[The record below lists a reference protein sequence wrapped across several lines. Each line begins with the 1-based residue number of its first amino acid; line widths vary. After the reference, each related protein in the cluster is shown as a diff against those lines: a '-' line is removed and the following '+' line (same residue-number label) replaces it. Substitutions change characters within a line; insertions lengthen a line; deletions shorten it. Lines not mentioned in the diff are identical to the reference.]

1 MASYRETLL
10 KTIIWRFIATS
21 ITILTG
27 WLVSGN
33 WKFGLAIGGI
43 DTILKTIGY
52 FTYERAWIKYS
63 DNESNPDDNKY
74 YFLYTVLIKNNSK
87 KRAKL
92 LSRHWIIKDDN
103 GKVQD
108 VKGEGVIGEQPDI
121 RPGEE
126 FQYTSGTMIETS
138 FGTMRGSYHMID
150 DEDNYFDAVIP
161 EFVLSIPRVIH

>member
-1 MASYRETLL
+1 MTNQIKIHVET
-10 KTIIWRFIATS
+10 
-21 ITILTG
+21 
-27 WLVSGN
+27 
-33 WKFGLAIGGI
+33 
-43 DTILKTIGY
+43 
-52 FTYERAWIKYS
+52 TYLS
-63 DNESNPDDNKY
+63 NESNPDDNKY

-87 KRAKL
+87 RRAKL
-92 LSRHWIIKDDN
+92 LFRHWIIKDDN

-138 FGTMRGSYHMID
+138 FGTMKGSYHMID

>member
-1 MASYRETLL
+1 MTNQIKIHVET
-10 KTIIWRFIATS
+10 
-21 ITILTG
+21 
-27 WLVSGN
+27 
-33 WKFGLAIGGI
+33 
-43 DTILKTIGY
+43 
-52 FTYERAWIKYS
+52 TYLS
-63 DNESNPDDNKY
+63 NESNPDDNKY

-161 EFVLSIPRVIH
+161 EFVLSIPRVLH

>member
-1 MASYRETLL
+1 MTNQIKIHVET
-10 KTIIWRFIATS
+10 
-21 ITILTG
+21 
-27 WLVSGN
+27 
-33 WKFGLAIGGI
+33 
-43 DTILKTIGY
+43 
-52 FTYERAWIKYS
+52 TYLS
-63 DNESNPDDNKY
+63 NESNPDDNKY
-74 YFLYTVLIKNNSK
+74 YFLYTVLIKNNSRR
-87 KRAKL
+87 RAKL

-138 FGTMRGSYHMID
+138 FGTMKGSYHMID

>member
-1 MASYRETLL
+1 MTNQIKIHVET
-10 KTIIWRFIATS
+10 
-21 ITILTG
+21 
-27 WLVSGN
+27 
-33 WKFGLAIGGI
+33 
-43 DTILKTIGY
+43 
-52 FTYERAWIKYS
+52 TYLS
-63 DNESNPDDNKY
+63 NESNPDDNKY

-87 KRAKL
+87 RRAKL

-138 FGTMRGSYHMID
+138 FGTMKGSYHMID

>member
-1 MASYRETLL
+1 MTNQIKIHVET
-10 KTIIWRFIATS
+10 
-21 ITILTG
+21 
-27 WLVSGN
+27 
-33 WKFGLAIGGI
+33 
-43 DTILKTIGY
+43 
-52 FTYERAWIKYS
+52 TYLS
-63 DNESNPDDNKY
+63 NESNPDDNKY

-138 FGTMRGSYHMID
+138 FGTMKGSYHMID